1 MGLAEELYY
10 TMMDVCYFAK
20 KNRVS
25 KSLAISMTVTAR
37 SSLEEWSADN
47 DSMKRFATGAL
58 ANDDL
63 RYKLWALDVDRCTAL
78 WKLIDLLEYI
88 KEMPQSLM

>member
-10 TMMDVCYFAK
+10 TIMDVCYFAR
-20 KNRVS
+20 KNNAP
-25 KSLAISMTVTAR
+25 KSLAISMTVITR
-37 SSLEEWSADN
+37 SSLEEWRADN
-47 DSMKRFATGAL
+47 DSMKRFAIGAL

-63 RYKLWALDVDRCTAL
+63 RYKSWELNVDTCTAL

-88 KEMPQSLM
+88 REMP